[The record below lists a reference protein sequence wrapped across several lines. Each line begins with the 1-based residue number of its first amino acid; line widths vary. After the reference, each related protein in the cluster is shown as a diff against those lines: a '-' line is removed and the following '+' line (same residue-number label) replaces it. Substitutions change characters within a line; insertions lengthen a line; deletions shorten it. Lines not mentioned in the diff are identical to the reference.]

1 MPFHPDDFK
10 TLSTSSFF
18 FHIIN
23 IFHVSNFWFE
33 DTTLYSCISH
43 ESSSLGSGF
52 HLQLA
57 LFPSSVFLSFPS
69 QSWIHMRNYFT
80 VSPITDRPSLLC
92 YTLPSLSKVVCVATF
107 RKKDVTTPWSS
118 VGAEWRLIVGNKRKK
133 NCISLWRP
141 FLITITTHQSLEVSR

>member
-1 MPFHPDDFK
+1 MSFHPNDFK

-43 ESSSLGSGF
+43 DSSSLGSEGIRIP
-52 HLQLA
+52 
-57 LFPSSVFLSFPS
+57 PSACSFSIKCFFLSFPS

-92 YTLPSLSKVVCVATF
+92 YTLPALSKVVCVATF

-118 VGAEWRLIVGNKRKK
+118 VGAE
-133 NCISLWRP
+133 
-141 FLITITTHQSLEVSR
+141 